1 MSKINNWFNHQYAV
15 AKLTEFIYDDEYF
28 SDPEFFMSGHG
39 SGWGC
44 TYDTYVS
51 NDYEFLP
58 KNYNENGY
66 TNGCGYGYGI
76 GEYSGSVC
84 GNSD

>member
-1 MSKINNWFNHQYAV
+1 MSRLNNWFINNRV
-15 AKLTEFIYDDEYF
+15 IVDPIDFIYDDEYF
-28 SDPEFFMSGHG
+28 THPISFIDGHE

-76 GEYSGSVC
+76 GEYSGSGC
-84 GNSD
+84 GDSD

>member
-1 MSKINNWFNHQYAV
+1 MSKLNNWFINRRIVHKTV
-15 AKLTEFIYDDEYF
+15 DSIYDDEYF

-39 SGWGC
+39 TGWGC

-84 GNSD
+84 GDSD

>member
-1 MSKINNWFNHQYAV
+1 MSKLNSWFINRRIVHKTV
-15 AKLTEFIYDDEYF
+15 DSIYDDEYF

-39 SGWGC
+39 TGWGC